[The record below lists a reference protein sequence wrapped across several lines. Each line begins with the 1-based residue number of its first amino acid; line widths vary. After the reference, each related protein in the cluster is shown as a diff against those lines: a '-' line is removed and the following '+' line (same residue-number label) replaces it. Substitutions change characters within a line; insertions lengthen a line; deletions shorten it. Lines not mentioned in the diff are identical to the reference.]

1 MLVLSSVTRAL
12 LTLADR
18 CRRYLKVNTWD
29 SILELVAVDMP
40 HESQVFLLGITMIM
54 VQVGTTKPSVEDCW
68 PLVDLAVRIQKEIRD
83 CALNQYLR
91 CFVGS
96 LMMCVVWPDVHVPHS
111 RMQVVKEFV
120 EASVKGC
127 ADPDELP
134 EEIVVQQL
142 ILAASLMMSGY
153 GFSVDFVLKTFETFG
168 KKMDNKHRVTTEAAT
183 LIRQSLAHVLFIK
196 AVALLTKQPVTSV
209 NRVSGGM
216 SYHMLQFFDDATRQ
230 ESLVR
235 WAAEGTPET
244 ASCYHILQELLRLYD
259 PSVPSGGRLDAIDP
273 QAHADLLALRLM
285 FTHNRNEVLSERAVI
300 KECELS
306 SLSLCVLAA
315 MALNPDVHGLVS
327 YADFRVSNVLVRR
340 LLGSLS
346 IEIAQEDRLKAIAR
360 KGNLDGWSF
369 LAPASGRVGVMLYFS
384 EPLLQ
389 HMLDTN
395 QPEYVTHLYATL
407 CPVFRKH
414 VPFSCVRYRWEVRCA
429 LWLLCREL
437 RTHVP
442 ESEPSQEKS
451 AVARAGTMLVRRPRK
466 EKKVHVLNS
475 DEAVVIERAVAYCYA
490 LQVFKLKTPYLR
502 LVEHFLNVS
511 KAYRTSG
518 GLPDQD
524 LVVIDPDTVVV
535 LEDSFEEPQALSN
548 GSVKLESK
556 AVRFLFQ
563 PTSKQ
568 FHKLEPAKVTRG
580 VQDLSKLTMEQ
591 LSERYQQTK
600 DSVDLRRLL
609 VGWHLVHKVED
620 QPRLF
625 VLLAL
630 QVANLAAYLAY
641 LVTAKK
647 RCPETETSLAELK
660 ALEEVLIRKVECV
673 GHPIDQVTPE
683 GDEAQDL
690 LKTLSMTFPQEPNQC
705 KAEILLRIS
714 ESPDGVVVRRIF
726 PTYILSVPVPECS
739 LVTSVTSIYQA
750 NVCSILSAREVEK
763 SADKKECIQKWWAA
777 RQGLEVDVQNY
788 LQSSPSLQLILKVL
802 SSPCHT
808 LVEDTS
814 KSVLELLRCQEK
826 MMDPQFRRR
835 VAPWTLLLVMIVSN
849 ENWEECIST
858 GKTTRFTT
866 PKISDLTIHSSLFKS
881 VIGMYCLAGLALTT
895 QTTKPVKP
903 SEIFFASIKSML
915 ADCGRQTVINMNNA
929 PVLLLL
935 DGTLGRVPWENTW
948 ALKDRDVTR
957 LCSLKHYAR
966 SKEPLKDARKSR
978 WFYVVDPLNNLPS
991 AQEAFAAAGEI
1002 RKQWRGS
1009 CGEEIPRR
1017 FNLVF

>member
-1 MLVLSSVTRAL
+1 
-12 LTLADR
+12 
-18 CRRYLKVNTWD
+18 
-29 SILELVAVDMP
+29 MP

-54 VQVGTTKPSVEDCW
+54 IQVGTTKPSVEDSW

-96 LMMCVVWPDVHVPHS
+96 LMMCVVWPDIHVPQS
-111 RMQVVKEFV
+111 RMQMVKEII
-120 EASVKGC
+120 ETSVKAC
-127 ADPDELP
+127 SNPDELSA
-134 EEIVVQQL
+134 EIAVQQL
-142 ILAASLMMSGY
+142 VLSASLMMSGF
-153 GFSVDFVLKTFETFG
+153 GLSMDFVLKTFEAIG
-168 KKMDNKHRVTTEAAT
+168 KRVDHKHRVTTEAAT

-196 AVALLTKQPVTSV
+196 AVSILTKQPVSSV

-230 ESLVR
+230 EALVR

-244 ASCYHILQELLRLYD
+244 ASCYHILQALLRLYD
-259 PSVPSGGRLDAIDP
+259 PSVPSIGRLDAIDP

-327 YADFRVSNVLVRR
+327 YADFRLSNVLVRR

-407 CPVFRKH
+407 CPIFRKH

-437 RTHVP
+437 STHVP
-442 ESEPSQEKS
+442 ESEPPPQEKS
-451 AVARAGTMLVRRPRK
+451 TIARAGTMLVRRPKK

-475 DEAVVIERAVAYCYA
+475 EETVVIERAVAYCYS
-490 LQVFKLKTPYLR
+490 LQVYKLKTPYLR

-518 GLPDQD
+518 GLPHQD
-524 LVVIDPDTVVV
+524 LIVIDPDAVVV
-535 LEDSFEEPQALSN
+535 LEDSFEEPQALTN
-548 GSVKLESK
+548 DNVKLESK

-568 FHKLEPAKVTRG
+568 FHKLEPTKVMKG
-580 VQDLSKLTMEQ
+580 VQDLCKLSTEQ
-591 LSERYQQTK
+591 LEERYQQTR

-609 VGWHLVHKVED
+609 LGWHLVHKVED

-660 ALEEVLIRKVECV
+660 ALEEVLIRKAECV

-690 LKTLSMTFPQEPNQC
+690 LKTLSMTFPQEPKQC

-726 PTYILSVPVPECS
+726 PTYMLSVPVPECS

-750 NVCSILSAREVEK
+750 NVSSILSAREVEK
-763 SADKKECIQKWWAA
+763 SADKKECVQKWWAA
-777 RQGLEVDVQNY
+777 RQGLEEDVNNY
-788 LQSSPSLQLILKVL
+788 LKSSPSLQLILKVL

-808 LVEDTS
+808 LAEDMN
-814 KSVLELLRCQEK
+814 KSVLELLKCQEK
-826 MMDPQFRRR
+826 LMDPQFRRR

-866 PKISDLTIHSSLFKS
+866 PKVSDLSIHSSLFKS
-881 VIGMYCLAGLALTT
+881 VIGMYCLAGLALTS

-903 SEIFFASIKSML
+903 SELFFASIKSML
-915 ADCGRQTVINMNNA
+915 ADCGRQAVVNMNNA

-948 ALKDRDVTR
+948 ALKDRDVYR
-957 LCSLKHYAR
+957 LCSLKHFAR
-966 SKEPLKDARKSR
+966 SKEPLKDTRKNR

-991 AQEAFAAAGEI
+991 AQEAFAAAGDI

-1017 FNLVF
+1017 CRLDY